1 MKIEKNKIVFAAVL
15 VVIVLFLVCYGITLS
30 REDQPDKQLT
40 KTEIPVLE
48 QEQLEYESKLDALN
62 DLKKVKP
69 QTAPSIYDENLL
81 DSLGYYNPQYAE
93 QEKQRVVDSIY
104 RANQKLYNAQESQTS
119 IKTSNQKAIPA
130 EQSSEVQQQERQ
142 VVRQELGL
150 EHQLF
155 FAAATSTSLKVTPM
169 STGKTNVVQ
178 AVVDGDQVVK
188 ANSRIRLRLT
198 TSVSLPGSKIPKNT
212 VVFGTISFQPNRALI
227 TIEQIHH
234 HPVTI
239 IAYDLQDGLEGI
251 YVENN
256 FRAQASSEVMDDVL
270 QDINIPSL
278 PQVSGISQ
286 LLRRDNRNVKV
297 TVLNNYRMLLKIK

>member
-15 VVIVLFLVCYGITLS
+15 AVIVLFLVCYGISLS
-30 REDQPDKQLT
+30 MEDESEEQLT
-40 KTEIPVLE
+40 QTEIPILE
-48 QEQLEYESKLDALN
+48 QEQLEYESKIDALN

-81 DSLGYYNPQYAE
+81 DSLGYYDPEYAE
-93 QEKQRVVDSIY
+93 KEKQRVVDSIY
-104 RANQKLYNAQESQTS
+104 RANKKLYNAQESKTS

-130 EQSSEVQQQERQ
+130 EQSPEVQQQERQ
-142 VVRQELGL
+142 VIHQELGL

-155 FAAATSTSLKVTPM
+155 FAAATSTSLKATALDPE
-169 STGKTNVVQ
+169 NEDVVQ

-188 ANSRIRLRLT
+188 ANTRIQLRLVEAIT
-198 TSVSLPGSKIPKNT
+198 IKGTRIPKNT
-212 VVFGTISFQPNRALI
+212 KVFGTISFQPNRALI
-227 TIEQIHH
+227 KIEQINH
-234 HPVTI
+234 HPVVLE
-239 IAYDLQDGLEGI
+239 AFDLQDGLEGI

-256 FRAQASSEVMDDVL
+256 FRAQATREVMDDVL